1 LHANWPL
8 RNLAVIRFH
17 LDENVD
23 HAVAHGLRLR
33 AVDVTTSTDANLVGA
48 TDNDQLSFALRE
60 NRVIFTQDQDFLR
73 HHQAGV
79 EHAGIVYCKQG
90 SRSVGD
96 IVRFLHFM
104 NDCLELADMYGQ
116 LEFLS

>member
-1 LHANWPL
+1 M
-8 RNLAVIRFH
+8 IRLH

-33 AVDVTTSTDANLVGA
+33 GIDVTTSTDADLIGD
-48 TDNDQLSFALRE
+48 TDDEQLSYALRE

-73 HHQAGV
+73 HHQAGT
-79 EHAGIVYCKQG
+79 EHAGIVYSRQG
-90 SRSVGD
+90 ARSVGE

-104 NDCLELADMYGQ
+104 NDCLEPADMHGKV
-116 LEFLS
+116 EFF